1 MFSSV
6 YDIRFKGLSVD
17 GNWFEGLVDFK
28 YVGEKVAMF
37 IGDHQV
43 KKDTVGQYI
52 GMDGEGEGRVML
64 YVGDVV
70 LVEYK
75 EFGKVPAVI
84 EWDRDSRSVRL
95 AVYDN
100 VKAIGG
106 KAYDTMGLDGFM
118 DGDLERIGNVHSEA
132 DKAVWGA

>member
-6 YDIRFKGLSVD
+6 YDIRFKGLSLD
-17 GNWFEGLVDFK
+17 GLWFEGLVDFK
-28 YVGEKVAMF
+28 HVGEKVAMF

-64 YVGDVV
+64 YIGDVV

-84 EWDRDSRSVRL
+84 EWDRESRSVRL

-106 KAYDTMGLDGFM
+106 KPYDTMGLDGFM
-118 DGDLERIGNVHSEA
+118 DGDLERI
-132 DKAVWGA
+132 